1 MDDHARRQSVVVR
14 RLKAFVDIVGE
25 DRAAFG
31 GDDLHEN
38 LYKLMELSLLREFML
53 VMRRYRMLQ
62 RTQLMTEPDY
72 EASDTS
78 SCDESSCSEDSVT
91 CDVAAEL
98 YSRTDLR

>member
-1 MDDHARRQSVVVR
+1 MVVR

-25 DRAAFG
+25 DRSAFG

-38 LYKLMELSLLREFML
+38 LYKLMERSLLREFML

-62 RTQLMTEPDY
+62 RTQLMTEHLPEY

-91 CDVAAEL
+91 CDIATEL